1 MGFVRVRTRWRIIA
15 GIAVLAMV
23 GLIAMVGR
31 TQGGPMLRRVELD
44 QSAGD
49 LAVDTSAGQVFVET
63 WRPDGGD
70 ARLHVFDAR
79 TGTLLRAVAVPDQ
92 GNAFGISE
100 RNGHIFTAR
109 TATNGATTVRMLDA
123 RRGAVLPT
131 IPIDTNPSMV
141 VVRERTGRVYVV
153 SGGVGLCDQRNT
165 CSVLDSSVSVLDAAS
180 GRLLRRLRV
189 TGGANAIGVDDRAE
203 RVVVTSGTQSGR
215 SSGTVSVLDARTG
228 RLVRAISIPMGPGR
242 VVVDEVTGRAFV
254 LASSSNPFLPNSN
267 TGRVYVLD
275 TRTGAVVRTLMLPSP
290 PVDVAVD
297 EAAGHAFVA
306 VKGPSRL
313 VSFTFPPVG
322 GGSGRV
328 TSSGGGGAERI
339 PSGQGEVRMLDTRGG
354 AVLRTV
360 LVGVA
365 PTALAVDARR
375 GLILVAAWGSK
386 DSYVTSG
393 TARVTVKAPLVAPG
407 SVSVLDATTGAV
419 RRTITL
425 DTSPRAITVDERTGH
440 VFVVN
445 DGSFVPLP
453 IPDPWAWI
461 PGWARRWAPFVPSP
475 PSGTRTVSGSM
486 SVLDIVR

>member
-15 GIAVLAMV
+15 GIALLAMV
-23 GLIAMVGR
+23 GLVAAVSR
-31 TQGGPMLRRVELD
+31 TQGGPVLRTVELD
-44 QSAGD
+44 QRAGD

-63 WRPDGGD
+63 SRPDGSD
-70 ARLHVFDAR
+70 ARLRVFDAR
-79 TGTLLRAVAVPDQ
+79 TGMVLRTVAVPDQ
-92 GNAFGISE
+92 GTAFGISE
-100 RNGHIFTAR
+100 RNGHIFIAR

-123 RRGAVLPT
+123 RRGAVLRT

-153 SGGVGLCDQRNT
+153 SGGVGSCDQRNT
-165 CSVLDSSVSVLDAAS
+165 CSVLDSSVSVLDAAT
-180 GRLLRRLRV
+180 GRLLRTLRV
-189 TGGANAIGVDDRAE
+189 AGGANAIGVDDRAG
-203 RVVVTSGTQSGR
+203 RVVVTSDTQLGR
-215 SSGTVSVLDARTG
+215 GSGTISVLDARTG
-228 RLVRAISIPMGPGR
+228 RLVRAISIPMALGR
-242 VVVDEVTGRAFV
+242 VAVDEVTGRAFV
-254 LASSSNPFLPNSN
+254 LASSSNPFLLHSN

-275 TRTGAVVRTLMLPSP
+275 TRTGAVVRMLALPAP

-306 VKGPSRL
+306 VQGPSRL

-322 GGSGRV
+322 GGSGGV
-328 TSSGGGGAERI
+328 TSGGGAERM
-339 PSGQGEVRMLDTRGG
+339 SLGSGEVRMLDARDG

-360 LVGVA
+360 PVGVV
-365 PTALAVDARR
+365 PTALAVDARH

-393 TARVTVKAPLVAPG
+393 TARVTVKAPLVAPS
-407 SVSVLDATTGAV
+407 SVSVLDATSGAV

-425 DTSPRAITVDERTGH
+425 DTSPRAIAVDERTGR

-461 PGWARRWAPFVPSP
+461 PGWVRRWAPFVPPP
-475 PSGTRTVSGSM
+475 PSGTRTVPASL
-486 SVLDIVR
+486 SVLDVAQ